1 MTNINRTQIVVQ
13 ILEIANT
20 SSGNYDEDDG
30 GVIQTTIMHN
40 TPPLTSA
47 QLKGYLKVLIERD
60 LLSFSSACHRFK
72 TTQKGRRFLEIYNK
86 MDNVMEE
93 EEEQQI

>member
-1 MTNINRTQIVVQ
+1 MINISRTEIVVQ

-20 SSGNYDEDDG
+20 RSGDYDVDDDD
-30 GVIQTTIMHN
+30 VMQTKIIHN
-40 TPPLTSA
+40 TPLTSA

-86 MDNVMEE
+86 MGNIME

>member
-1 MTNINRTQIVVQ
+1 MINISRTEIVVQ

-20 SSGNYDEDDG
+20 SSGDYDVDDDG
-30 GVIQTTIMHN
+30 VMQTKIIHN
-40 TPPLTSA
+40 TPLTSA

-86 MDNVMEE
+86 MGNVMEE
-93 EEEQQI
+93 EEQQQI

>member
-1 MTNINRTQIVVQ
+1 MINISRTEIVVQ
-13 ILEIANT
+13 ILETANT
-20 SSGNYDEDDG
+20 SSGDYDVDDDG
-30 GVIQTTIMHN
+30 VMQTKIFHN
-40 TPPLTSA
+40 TPLTSA

-60 LLSFSSACHRFK
+60 LLSFSSTYHKFK

-86 MDNVMEE
+86 MGTVMEE

>member
-1 MTNINRTQIVVQ
+1 MINISRTEIVVQ

-20 SSGNYDEDDG
+20 SSGDYDVDDDG
-30 GVIQTTIMHN
+30 VMQTKIIDDT
-40 TPPLTSA
+40 PLTSA

-72 TTQKGRRFLEIYNK
+72 TTPKRS
-86 MDNVMEE
+86 
-93 EEEQQI
+93 

>member
-1 MTNINRTQIVVQ
+1 MINISRTEIVVQ
-13 ILEIANT
+13 ILEISNI
-20 SSGNYDEDDG
+20 SSEDYAVDDDG
-30 GVIQTTIMHN
+30 VMQTKIIDN
-40 TPPLTSA
+40 TPLTSA

-86 MDNVMEE
+86 MGNVMEE
-93 EEEQQI
+93 EEQQI

>member
-1 MTNINRTQIVVQ
+1 MINISRTEIVVQ

-20 SSGNYDEDDG
+20 SSGDYDVDDDDG
-30 GVIQTTIMHN
+30 VMQTKIFHN
-40 TPPLTSA
+40 TPLTSA

-86 MDNVMEE
+86 MGNVMEE
-93 EEEQQI
+93 EEQQI

>member
-1 MTNINRTQIVVQ
+1 MINISRTEIVVQ

-20 SSGNYDEDDG
+20 SSGDYDVDDD
-30 GVIQTTIMHN
+30 VMQTKIIHN
-40 TPPLTSA
+40 TTLTSA

-72 TTQKGRRFLEIYNK
+72 TTQKDRRFLEIYNK
-86 MDNVMEE
+86 IGNVMEE
-93 EEEQQI
+93 EQQI

>member
-60 LLSFSSACHRFK
+60 LALVQHAIDSKLPKKVVGSLKFTIR
-72 TTQKGRRFLEIYNK
+72 
-86 MDNVMEE
+86 
-93 EEEQQI
+93 

>member
-1 MTNINRTQIVVQ
+1 MINISRTEIVVQ

-20 SSGNYDEDDG
+20 SSGDYDVDDD
-30 GVIQTTIMHN
+30 VMQTKIFHN
-40 TPPLTSA
+40 TPLTSA

-86 MDNVMEE
+86 MGNVMEE
-93 EEEQQI
+93 EEQQI

>member
-1 MTNINRTQIVVQ
+1 MINISRTEIVVQ

-20 SSGNYDEDDG
+20 SSGDYDVDDDG
-30 GVIQTTIMHN
+30 VMQTKIIDN
-40 TPPLTSA
+40 TPLTSA

-86 MDNVMEE
+86 MGNVMEE
-93 EEEQQI
+93 EEQQI

>member
-1 MTNINRTQIVVQ
+1 MINISKTEIVVQ
-13 ILEIANT
+13 ILETANT
-20 SSGNYDEDDG
+20 SSGDYDVDDDG
-30 GVIQTTIMHN
+30 VMQTKIFHN
-40 TPPLTSA
+40 TPLTSA
-47 QLKGYLKVLIERD
+47 QLKEYLKILIERD

>member
-1 MTNINRTQIVVQ
+1 MINISRTEIVVQ

-20 SSGNYDEDDG
+20 SSGDYDVDDD
-30 GVIQTTIMHN
+30 VMQTKIIHN
-40 TPPLTSA
+40 TPLTSA

-93 EEEQQI
+93 EEQQI